1 MKNNFLNVASL
12 VLATALIFSACK
24 RDRTDNLSN
33 EDNDYAT
40 DHARLEQTF
49 DDVQRIADEAA
60 TTGTLSNFKTTTDP
74 SILGNCVTVTRDTIS
89 VPHTVTI
96 DFGNSNCLCN
106 DGRYRRGQIMVS
118 YTGHYRDSGHV
129 HTITFN
135 NYFVNDNQVTG
146 TKTITNMGHNA
157 NGKTYFSI
165 SINGAIIL
173 ANNAG
178 TRSWTST
185 RTRTWMAGENTPM
198 RIDDVYE
205 ITGTATVTRANN
217 MSFNVN
223 ITSPLIAALSCHW
236 IKQGTVQMTPVSTS
250 SQLTRT
256 LDYGN
261 GVCDALATLTIG
273 NKTYNITLP

>member
-1 MKNNFLNVASL
+1 
-12 VLATALIFSACK
+12 
-24 RDRTDNLSN
+24 
-33 EDNDYAT
+33 
-40 DHARLEQTF
+40 
-49 DDVQRIADEAA
+49 
-60 TTGTLSNFKTTTDP
+60 
-74 SILGNCVTVTRDTIS
+74 
-89 VPHTVTI
+89 
-96 DFGNSNCLCN
+96 
-106 DGRYRRGQIMVS
+106 
-118 YTGHYRDSGHV
+118 
-129 HTITFN
+129 
-135 NYFVNDNQVTG
+135 
-146 TKTITNMGHNA
+146 
-157 NGKTYFSI
+157 
-165 SINGAIIL
+165 
-173 ANNAG
+173 
-178 TRSWTST
+178 
-185 RTRTWMAGENTPM
+185 M